1 MADPVRAALRVARA
15 HLTDDGFRALAHA
28 MRRAA
33 TRSGSVAQQAISRS
47 ATAARRARSAGVTRG
62 VWQESTRGNTLKQG
76 TSQKSDVTPC
86 ESVDARPRRV

>member
-28 MRRAA
+28 MRLAA
-33 TRSGSVAQQAISRS
+33 TRSASVAHRASSRS

-62 VWQESTRGNTLKQG
+62 VWQIPADRGG
-76 TSQKSDVTPC
+76 VGM
-86 ESVDARPRRV
+86 ARPVIPWDRSAAGI